1 MAFIRSIRLEN
12 FKAFKDSQPIPLKP
26 ITILIG
32 KNSAG
37 KSSILKAIL
46 ASSQTASSTLPDGSD
61 FRLIGDLTN
70 LGTFSDTI
78 HGGDPE
84 DNFAI
89 TFEIGPPPIW
99 LGAEG
104 KFDQNFSFKYSYSSS
119 KSSPLSA
126 KFSGVVAKYGNEIMV
141 SGGRFEKLPGLRHG
155 RPGLRHGRSPV
166 KRAIRAKFNSESI
179 FASHEGDSDSGPE
192 LPEIIQEINT
202 AIAEILENNQEE
214 IRENNP
220 LQLWLSDFAL
230 DITEKYPTPRKLLGS
245 LFNQFGPTEI
255 ASAQINTILA
265 KTIYLGPF
273 RDEPSREARLA
284 QSSGNRVGI
293 RGEDL
298 STLLHVWRDN
308 EDFMEQFNSHLRSLG
323 IADSARTS
331 ASYMKSENGEELETG
346 FVKIMVNKAGTARS
360 LMDLGFGTSQVLPI
374 VFELTLKKNRLI
386 LLEQPE
392 LHLHPAAQSELGD
405 LLKFSMERGN
415 QLIVETHSANLIERI
430 RKLIRRGELDNNSA
444 NIIYIRQDSSGRG
457 ICDCIG
463 FNKDGTFADTWPED
477 DFFGERER
485 EIFDW

>member
-1 MAFIRSIRLEN
+1 
-12 FKAFKDSQPIPLKP
+12 
-26 ITILIG
+26 
-32 KNSAG
+32 
-37 KSSILKAIL
+37 
-46 ASSQTASSTLPDGSD
+46 
-61 FRLIGDLTN
+61 
-70 LGTFSDTI
+70 
-78 HGGDPE
+78 
-84 DNFAI
+84 
-89 TFEIGPPPIW
+89 
-99 LGAEG
+99 
-104 KFDQNFSFKYSYSSS
+104 
-119 KSSPLSA
+119 LSA
-126 KFSGVVAKYGNEIMV
+126 KFSGVVAKYGNEIIV
-141 SGGRFEKLPGLRHG
+141 SGGRFEKNPTPSVHFRSHG
-155 RPGLRHGRSPV
+155 KRS
-166 KRAIRAKFNSESI
+166 IGAKFNSEI
-179 FASHEGDSDSGPE
+179 FASHEGNSDSGPE
-192 LPEIIQEINT
+192 IPEEMEAMWAGIAGLLKKHGPEIK
-202 AIAEILENNQEE
+202 
-214 IRENNP
+214 ENNP

-230 DITEKYPTPRKLLGS
+230 DIQEKHLVPGKRIGGI
-245 LFNQFGPTEI
+245 FNEFGPTEA
-255 ASAQINTILA
+255 ASVRINSILA
-265 KTIYLGPF
+265 KTIYLGPL

-284 QSSGNRVGI
+284 QSSGSRVGI

-298 STLLHVWRDN
+298 STLLHVLGDDV
-308 EDFMEQFNSHLRSLG
+308 DFMERFNSHLRSLG

-374 VFELTLKKNRLI
+374 VFELTLKANRLI

-463 FNKDGTFADTWPED
+463 FNKDGTFSDTWPED
-477 DFFGERER
+477 DFFGEREK